1 MYSYHTQHMLL
12 MSQYFA
18 KISLPLSLFN
28 VFPPS
33 FSLSGLLQHGDPSHH
48 PHHRSGRLS
57 QIMSRK
63 LKIALRAMLAG
74 TRGNSVSAEML
85 LKQLGRVHQ
94 VNFQMDT
101 DVQV

>member
-1 MYSYHTQHMLL
+1 
-12 MSQYFA
+12 MSQ
-18 KISLPLSLFN
+18 
-28 VFPPS
+28 
-33 FSLSGLLQHGDPSHH
+33 
-48 PHHRSGRLS
+48 
-57 QIMSRK
+57 K

-74 TRGNSVSAEML
+74 TRGNNVSAEML